1 MGVMDV
7 IDTLL
12 IVLLGTTM
20 FQAIRLQR
28 AIGQLRAQ
36 RGDLTGAV
44 AEFDQGARQ
53 AEASLVRL
61 RETAQ
66 RLDREIG
73 QAAALKD
80 DLTFLAERGGEVADR
95 LEQLVRSTRQHGL
108 GQAAVQLPSLDPAS
122 SVGLGSGPVR
132 SQAERD
138 LLLALRGSR

>member
-1 MGVMDV
+1 M
-7 IDTLL
+7 IDILL

-36 RGDLTGAV
+36 RGDLAGAV
-44 AEFDQGARQ
+44 AGFDEGARQ
-53 AEASLVRL
+53 AEASLARL

-66 RLDREIG
+66 RLDREIS

-80 DLTFLAERGGEVADR
+80 DLTFLAERGGDVADK
-95 LEQLVRSTRQHGL
+95 LEQLIRSTRQHEF
-108 GQAAVQLPSLDPAS
+108 GQRAAPLPSFEPAPAT
-122 SVGLGSGPVR
+122 GLGSGPVR